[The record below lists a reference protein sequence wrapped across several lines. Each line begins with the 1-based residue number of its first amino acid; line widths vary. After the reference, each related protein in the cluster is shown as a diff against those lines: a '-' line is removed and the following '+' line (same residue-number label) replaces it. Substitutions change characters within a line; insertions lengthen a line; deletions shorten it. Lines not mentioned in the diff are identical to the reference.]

1 MPDVL
6 VVEDDFALGE
16 FVRRALER
24 DGIPFRLA
32 QDGGEALSL
41 AAERWPAVVLLD
53 LTLPGTLDGWQVWDA
68 LLAQAGGQ
76 TLRVI
81 LFAAELDSHDRQQAH
96 RRAAWAVLRK
106 PVSRVQLVDRVRRAL
121 AESSTHG

>member
-16 FVRRALER
+16 FVSRALGR
-24 DGIPFRLA
+24 DGIPYRLA
-32 QDGGEALSL
+32 QDGGEALHL
-41 AAERWPAVVLLD
+41 AAEQWPAAVLLD

-68 LLAQAGGQ
+68 LLAKAGGQ

-81 LFAAELDSHDRQQAH
+81 LFAAELDSHDWQQAQQ
-96 RRAAWAVLRK
+96 RAAWAVLRK
-106 PVSRVQLVDRVRRAL
+106 PVSRAQLVDRLRRAL
-121 AESSTHG
+121 AESAIHG